1 MKIRLRIALW
11 IAAAG
16 LLSSLLFSLVVFYEM
31 AEQPLQLLDNE
42 LKMVGTTLIKRLAEN
57 SLPGEVTTGMEIP
70 EFTDGYWIRAYGKNQ
85 QLLYQSKLAGQI
97 DLPVNERKH
106 RFTVQ
111 VKVPQKS
118 LHLHQDKWDNVAF
131 RVRILKRTVN
141 GLPFLVQIARPM
153 EKFDEEIV
161 DLIIFLILGLTAS
174 TILLLLLSY
183 LAAGQVLKPINAI
196 NRLAREINEKTLDKR
211 IPLGKSRDE
220 LYQLSNSLNQMFDR
234 LQYSFRQ
241 QKQFL
246 ASASHELKTPITMLR
261 LFMDNAVH
269 RQDLDEAFKQQLNSQ
284 RDNLFRMDRLVKTLL
299 DLSALELRDTIEK
312 QDFNL
317 TALIEKVLE
326 EFSPAV
332 TSADIALETRLEKDL
347 HLQGD
352 REKIRRLL
360 INIIDNAIKYNHT
373 GGKILLE
380 ANRNGKNIIISLY
393 NSSPG
398 IPTADLDK
406 VFEQFYRVE
415 KSRSQ
420 QYGGA
425 GLGLAI
431 VRQIVKLHHGRVTM
445 ESDAKSWT
453 KITIIF
459 PENHR

>member
-42 LKMVGTTLIKRLAEN
+42 LKMAGTSLIERLAEN
-57 SLPGEVTTGMEIP
+57 PPPETTVTKMGIP
-70 EFTDGYWIRAYGKNQ
+70 DFTAGYWIRVYGKNQ
-85 QLLYQSKLAGQI
+85 QLLYQSKLASQI
-97 DLPVNERKH
+97 DLPVKKRRH

-111 VKVPQKS
+111 VKVPQKN
-118 LHLHQDKWDNVAF
+118 LQLHQDNWNNVAF
-131 RVRILKRTVN
+131 RVRVLKRTVN
-141 GLPFLVQIARPM
+141 NIPFLVQIARPM

-161 DLIIFLILGLTAS
+161 DLIIFLVLGLTAS

-183 LAAGQVLKPINAI
+183 FAAGQVLKPINAI
-196 NRLAREINEKTLDKR
+196 NRLAREINEKTLNKR

-234 LQYSFRQ
+234 LQYSFKQ

-261 LFMDNAVH
+261 LFMDDAVH
-269 RQDLDEAFKQQLNSQ
+269 RQDLDETFKQQLSNQ

-317 TALIEKVLE
+317 TSLIEKLLE
-326 EFSPAV
+326 EFSPAI
-332 TSADIALETRLEKDL
+332 TAADITLETRLEKNL

-352 REKIRRLL
+352 QEKIRRLL
-360 INIIDNAIKYNHT
+360 INILDNAIKYNHH
-373 GGKILLE
+373 GGSIQFEAKLE
-380 ANRNGKNIIISLY
+380 RKNIVISLH
-393 NSSPG
+393 NSGPG
-398 IPTADLDK
+398 IPTSDLDK

-431 VRQIVKLHHGRVTM
+431 ARQIVKLHQGSVTM

-453 KITIIF
+453 RITITL
-459 PENHR
+459 PNNLS

>member
-42 LKMVGTTLIKRLAEN
+42 LKMVGTSLIERLAEN
-57 SLPGEVTTGMEIP
+57 PPPETSVAKIEIP
-70 EFTDGYWIRAYGKNQ
+70 DFTAGYWIRVYGKNQ
-85 QLLYQSKLAGQI
+85 QLLYQSKLAEQI
-97 DLPVNERKH
+97 DLPVKERKH

-111 VKVPQKS
+111 VKVPQKN
-118 LHLHQDKWDNVAF
+118 LQLHQDKWDNVAF
-131 RVRILKRTVN
+131 RVRVIKRTVHN
-141 GLPFLVQIARPM
+141 LPFLIQIARPM

-161 DLIIFLILGLTAS
+161 DLIIFLVLGLTAS

-183 LAAGQVLKPINAI
+183 FAAGQVLKPINAI
-196 NRLAREINEKTLDKR
+196 NRLAREINEKTLNKR
-211 IPLGKSRDE
+211 KPLGKSRDE

-234 LQYSFRQ
+234 LQYSFKQ

-261 LFMDNAVH
+261 LFMDDAVH
-269 RQDLDEAFKQQLNSQ
+269 RQDLDEAFKQQLSNQ

-317 TALIEKVLE
+317 TTLIEKLLE
-326 EFSPAV
+326 EFSPAI
-332 TSADIALETRLEKDL
+332 TTADITLETRLEKDV

-360 INIIDNAIKYNHT
+360 INILDNAIKYNHH
-373 GGKILLE
+373 GGSIQLE
-380 ANRNGKNIIISLY
+380 VKQDMKNIVISLR
-393 NSSPG
+393 NSGPG
-398 IPTADLDK
+398 IPTSDLEK

-431 VRQIVKLHHGRVTM
+431 ARQIVKLHQGSVTM

-453 KITIIF
+453 RITITL
-459 PENHR
+459 PNNLS

>member
-42 LKMVGTTLIKRLAEN
+42 LKMAGTSLIKRLAEN
-57 SLPGEVTTGMEIP
+57 PLPGKSTREMETS
-70 EFTDGYWIRAYGKNQ
+70 EFMDGYWIRVYGKNQ
-85 QLLYQSKLAGQI
+85 RLLYQSKLAEQI
-97 DLPVNERKH
+97 DLPVKGRKH

-111 VKVPQKS
+111 VKVPQKN
-118 LHLHQDKWDNVAF
+118 LRLHQDKWDNVAF

-141 GLPFLVQIARPM
+141 NLPFLVQIARPM

-161 DLIIFLILGLTAS
+161 DLIIFLVLGLAAS
-174 TILLLLLSY
+174 TLLLLLLSY
-183 LAAGQVLKPINAI
+183 FAAGQVLKPINAI
-196 NRLAREINEKTLDKR
+196 NLLAREINEKTLGKR

-261 LFMDNAVH
+261 LFMDDAVH
-269 RQDLDEAFKQQLNSQ
+269 RQDLDNTFKQQLNRQ
-284 RDNLFRMDRLVKTLL
+284 RDNLFRMDRLVKNLL
-299 DLSALELRDTIEK
+299 DLSALELRDTVEK

-317 TALIEKVLE
+317 TILIEKLLE
-326 EFSPAV
+326 EFSPAI
-332 TSADIALETRLEKDL
+332 TTADISLKTRLEENL
-347 HLQGD
+347 QMQGD
-352 REKIRRLL
+352 QEKIRRLL
-360 INIIDNAIKYNHT
+360 INIIDNAIKYNHEK
-373 GGKILLE
+373 GVMELE
-380 ANRNGKNIIISLY
+380 TRQEAGNIVISLY
-393 NSSPG
+393 NSGPG
-398 IPTADLDK
+398 IPTADLNK

-431 VRQIVKLHHGRVTM
+431 ARQIVKLHHGRATM
-445 ESDAKSWT
+445 ESDAESWT
-453 KITIIF
+453 RITVTL
-459 PENHR
+459 PQNSS